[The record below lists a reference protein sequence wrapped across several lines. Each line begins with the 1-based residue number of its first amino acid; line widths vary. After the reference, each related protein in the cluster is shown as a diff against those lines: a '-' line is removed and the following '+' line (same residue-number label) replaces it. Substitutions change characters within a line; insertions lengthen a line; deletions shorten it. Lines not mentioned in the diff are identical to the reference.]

1 MKLDG
6 YVRVSRVGGREGEG
20 YIAPDEQR
28 KAIKAYAGE
37 LGGEIV
43 AWHDDQDQS
52 GGNTERPGFQAALER
67 IRAGE
72 SEGIVVKRI
81 DRFARSVPDGSAI
94 VREIV
99 DRGAVFASCDE
110 RIDPRTDEGTFMLNS
125 FFNNAEL
132 FLNRIKSGWVVA
144 KTRAVARGAHIGPTP
159 IGYQRVP
166 KGEPRSGC
174 LVPHPVYG
182 PAITALFGRAAS
194 GATDSELARWMSDEA
209 PRKGGQPWQSSELR
223 RWLRNKVYLG
233 QVSYGDLVNADAH
246 APLTD
251 PETFAKVQRE
261 PGTQRRSNGAAFL
274 LAGMVRCSCCRYA
287 MSGFNHGGA
296 DGATRVYRCGRART
310 RGCAESS
317 VIVAKPIE
325 DHVVGLSREQL
336 AGLKVEAA
344 KAGTDLDA
352 LIQEADA
359 TEAEL
364 QAFAGDLD
372 ARSVLGEKG
381 WSDALAKRATA
392 RDDARRARDEAYT
405 TSRVVEVER
414 DVASLDHHD
423 LRDLLA
429 GLIRHVF
436 VRRQP
441 RGAPVAD
448 RVLIV
453 WSDDTRQIDVPGPHR
468 SGQFEAIRW

>member
-20 YIAPDEQR
+20 YIAPDDQR
-28 KAIKAYAGE
+28 KAIEAYAGE

-43 AWHDDQDQS
+43 AWHDDQDYS

-166 KGEPRSGC
+166 KGEARSGC

-194 GATDSELARWMSDEA
+194 GATDSELARWMSEEA
-209 PRKGGQPWQSSELR
+209 PRKGGQPWQSSEVR
-223 RWLRNKVYLG
+223 RWLRNTRLPRRGPATATSSMPTPTLPSPTLK
-233 QVSYGDLVNADAH
+233 
-246 APLTD
+246 
-251 PETFAKVQRE
+251 TFAKVQRE
-261 PGTQRRSNGAAFL
+261 PGTQRRNNGAAFL

-352 LIQEADA
+352 LSQEADA
-359 TEAEL
+359 AEAEL

-372 ARSVLGEKG
+372 ARRVLGEKG

-405 TSRVVEVER
+405 
-414 DVASLDHHD
+414 D
-423 LRDLLA
+423 
-429 GLIRHVF
+429 
-436 VRRQP
+436 QP
-441 RGAPVAD
+441 RGGGRAGCGEP
-448 RVLIV
+448 R
-453 WSDDTRQIDVPGPHR
+453 P
-468 SGQFEAIRW
+468 